1 MLRTVAL
8 AATVLATLC
17 ATPSAQARAG
27 ALVDQID
34 PTGDVNI
41 FDGGGTK
48 PTTGQRRSID
58 LERFTVTRRGDD
70 VRFTFR
76 IARIVAG
83 RTFDQIVEAQFV
95 KPGRGGFALSVLAN
109 PQHKN
114 GTAYVDDTV
123 CVVDVRTSRRT
134 GTVRVDVPDLCI
146 PRGAGVLQVSTY
158 TQEKNG
164 SGPGFSEDT
173 MRVKGRVSL
182 RVDGCVC

>member
-1 MLRTVAL
+1 MLRTVVLAL
-8 AATVLATLC
+8 AATVLA
-17 ATPSAQARAG
+17 APSAQARADT
-27 ALVDQID
+27 LVDQTD
-34 PTGDVNI
+34 PTGDVNV

-58 LERFTVTRRGDD
+58 LERFSVTREGDD

-76 IARIVAG
+76 IARVVAG
-83 RTFDQIVEAQFV
+83 RTFDQVVEAQLV
-95 KPGRGGFALSVLAN
+95 KPGRDGFELDVLAN

-134 GTVRVDVPDLCI
+134 ATVRVDVPDRCI
-146 PRGAGVLQVSTY
+146 PEGEGVLRAITY

-173 MRVKGRVSL
+173 MRVKGSIGL
-182 RVDGCVC
+182 